1 MSCCYLIK
9 TELLKLTFAKTVSD
23 WRSVKILTGWWINKH
38 NQNYNN
44 IFEHDWLSP
53 VRFEHYQDS
62 VRVMLV
68 IEQCAGTI

>member
-1 MSCCYLIK
+1 M
-9 TELLKLTFAKTVSD
+9 FAKTVSD
-23 WRSVKILTGWWINKH
+23 WRSVKILTRWWINKH

-44 IFEHDWLSP
+44 TFEHDWLSP
-53 VRFEHYQDS
+53 VRFELYQDS